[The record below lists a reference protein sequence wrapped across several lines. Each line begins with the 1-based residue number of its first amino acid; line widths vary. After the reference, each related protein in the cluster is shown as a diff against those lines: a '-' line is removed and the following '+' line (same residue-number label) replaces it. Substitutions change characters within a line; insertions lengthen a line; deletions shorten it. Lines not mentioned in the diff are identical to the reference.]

1 MNASG
6 QRPPHSNTVE
16 AMANVIV
23 KGRDS
28 VFGESSGTGPLKRN
42 FDELMKQS
50 FERDSCMVT
59 SNCKI
64 IGQWTKLIDK
74 NDGDGGS
81 DTYSETD
88 DDDETDDEEESDK
101 SDDELD
107 EFEDQEETRVAQA
120 LVKAVFSRNVSTPSL
135 DRFLSRSL
143 SAAQSKKFRPTMTRD
158 EKTASP
164 SSSMRLSASEPYLSR
179 CRKQPNSKASS
190 NCEAEALLTT
200 KPDDY
205 LSRLLL
211 ASSSLA
217 EGEGTTGPLETVQ
230 YFPATSLKGF
240 FVELTKES
248 VESYDMDLVRAVRL
262 EDIDTLRSMH
272 LQGRSMHAGNKFGE
286 TIVNSACRRG
296 SAAVLQFLLREA
308 RVPLRVCCDSG
319 RTPLHD
325 ACWTTTPPGP
335 IIDIILDECPDL
347 LYITDK
353 RGFTPLAY
361 VPKQCWGDW
370 CHYLGQRGA
379 DRLRPR
385 MHNGV

>member
-1 MNASG
+1 MNAST
-6 QRPPHSNTVE
+6 QLPILLH
-16 AMANVIV
+16 
-23 KGRDS
+23 
-28 VFGESSGTGPLKRN
+28 SGTDVLRETSGTSKRS
-42 FDELMKQS
+42 FDELIKHS
-50 FERDSCMVT
+50 FERDPSS

-64 IGQWTKLIDK
+64 IGQWATLIDK
-74 NDGDGGS
+74 EDGGS

-88 DDDETDDEEESDK
+88 DDDETDEE
-101 SDDELD
+101 DELD
-107 EFEDQEETRVAQA
+107 ESEDEEETRLAQT
-120 LVKAVFSRNVSTPSL
+120 LVKAAFSRNVSTPSL
-135 DRFLSRSL
+135 DRFLCRSL
-143 SAAQSKKFRPTMTRD
+143 SAVQSKKARPTLTHTATERE

-164 SSSMRLSASEPYLSR
+164 SSNMRLSASEPYLSR
-179 CRKQPNSKASS
+179 FRRNSKTSS
-190 NCEAEALLTT
+190 NHEAGALSTT

-205 LSRLLL
+205 LRTLLL

-217 EGEGTTGPLETVQ
+217 EGATVPLETMQ

-248 VESYDMDLVRAVRL
+248 VESYDMDLTRAVRL
-262 EDIDTLRSMH
+262 GDIDTLRAMH

-286 TIVNSACRRG
+286 TVVNSACRRG

-308 RVPLRVCCDSG
+308 RAPLRVCCDSG

-325 ACWTTTPPGP
+325 ACWTTSPPGP

-361 VPKQCWGDW
+361 VPKERWGDW
-370 CHYLGQRGA
+370 CHYLGQRGV

-385 MHNGV
+385 ICNL